1 MKPQRWV
8 VLGSGGGLLVGALMF
23 LGHNGARAD
32 YEHEVV
38 KLQNNPKIRCL
49 PQANNQVYRQQ
60 KLPQE
65 MVSVLKAQGHQ
76 GCAACHRSSHPKQ
89 GDRPKVNAAT
99 AILKNDLDHPVK
111 YDLRVGKGEWQ
122 SYELRPKESRP
133 ISYKYESKKQK
144 KKHKSPP
151 HFVRFESN
159 GKQQEKQLLMVATPK
174 KNLGNLYYFTENK
187 KDSQVNLKT
196 PKKKI
201 YRKKKR

>member
-1 MKPQRWV
+1 MKPQKWV

-76 GCAACHRSSHPKQ
+76 GCAACHKSSHPRQ

-99 AILKNDLDHPVK
+99 AILKNDLDHPIK
-111 YDLRVGKGEWQ
+111 YDLRIGKGEWQ
-122 SYELRPKESRP
+122 SYELQPKESRP

-151 HFVRFESN
+151 HVLRFESN
-159 GKQQEKQLLMVATPK
+159 GKKQEKQLLMVATPK

-187 KDSQVNLKT
+187 KNSQVDLKT